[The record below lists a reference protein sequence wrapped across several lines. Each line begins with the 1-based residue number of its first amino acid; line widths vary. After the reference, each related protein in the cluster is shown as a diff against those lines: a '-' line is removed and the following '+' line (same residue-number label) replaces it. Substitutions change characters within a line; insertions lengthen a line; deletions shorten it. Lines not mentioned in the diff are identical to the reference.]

1 MARIDF
7 GDPRGHADL
16 ATFVG
21 RARTAS
27 PDGAIRL
34 QVIGSTLL
42 STVAVLE
49 GSGLMGDG
57 TVLGLRISPLPAQ
70 GEADERTDATVS
82 FASLADRFARSDS
95 STSVLDVPTAT
106 VRVPWAALTP
116 PRDGWERVGTID
128 GATLDRLALQGISN
142 VATGAPTGS
151 GAQAV
156 HQLRL
161 RIWGAMSETVPPLP
175 AGLAFAAHV
184 LGFTTPDEAAT
195 LSANSRWTR
204 LSTSRG
210 HALVR

>member
-21 RARTAS
+21 RARTAN

-34 QVIGSTLL
+34 QVIGSALL

-57 TVLGLRISPLPAQ
+57 TVLGLRISPLPTQSDA
-70 GEADERTDATVS
+70 EARTDATVS
-82 FASLADRFARSDS
+82 FASLADRFARNDP
-95 STSVLDVPTAT
+95 STSILDVPAAT

-128 GATLDRLALQGISN
+128 AAILDSIALQGISDIAN
-142 VATGAPTGS
+142 GAPTGS

-161 RIWGAMSETVPPLP
+161 RIWGTMSETVPPLP

-184 LGFTTPDEAAT
+184 LGFTTTDEPAT
-195 LSANSRWTR
+195 LSANGRWTR